1 MTISLCKICGAPVVK
16 FIKSTNKWWD
26 WCSNKC
32 MGADPSILEK
42 KKQTNLKKFGV
53 AHPMELV
60 EIRDKIKTTNLDRH
74 GYENP
79 FSDKEI
85 QKKLKQTYIDKFGVN
100 NPSKNKE
107 IIKKISESAI
117 LRYADS
123 KEEILNKRQATSLK
137 TLGVASN
144 KQLHIPKESIRLMK
158 DLEWLKDQHF
168 IQKKSC
174 QQIANELGVSATP
187 ILTFM
192 SNNGIEII
200 RHSVSQVEHEIRE
213 FVSTLTDDEI
223 IFNDR
228 SILYP
233 KEIDVF
239 FPRQHLGIE
248 VNGVFWHSEERGKD
262 KYYHI
267 NKTKKC
273 EDKQIQLLHIY
284 DTEWANPIKQ
294 EIIKS
299 KLRHKFNKSIRIF
312 ARQCLIKE
320 VDNKQA
326 EEFLIANHLQGN
338 VSSRFKIGLFY
349 NNELI
354 SIATLGVSRYNKS
367 YQLEL
372 LRYCNKLNHTV
383 VGGLSKILKY
393 VANRN
398 NIDSIISY
406 ADRRWTANLNHNLY
420 ESSGFTFLHE
430 ALPNYKY
437 FKITD
442 INLTLLS
449 RNQFQKHLLE
459 SKLQTFDSTLTEYEN
474 MTINGYFRIWD
485 CGNLVYIWKNNKK
498 EKHEI

>member
-1 MTISLCKICGAPVVK
+1 METSLCKTCGAPVVK

-32 MGADPSILEK
+32 MGADPAILEK

-60 EIRDKIKTTNLDRH
+60 EIRDKIKVTNLDRY

-85 QKKLKQTYIDKFGVN
+85 QKKLKQTYTEKFGVD

-107 IIKKISESAI
+107 IIKKISDAVL

-123 KEEILNKRQATSLK
+123 KEEILVKRRTTSLK
-137 TLGVASN
+137 TLGVNSN
-144 KQLHIPKESIRLMK
+144 KHLHISKEAIRLMK
-158 DLEWLKDQHF
+158 DVEWLKDQHF
-168 IQKKSC
+168 VQKKSC
-174 QQIANELGVSATP
+174 QQIADELGISATP
-187 ILTFM
+187 ILTFL
-192 SNNGIEII
+192 SNNGIDVL
-200 RHSVSQVEHEIRE
+200 RHSVSKVEREIRE

-223 IFNDR
+223 SFNDR
-228 SILYP
+228 TILYP
-233 KEIDVF
+233 KEIDIF
-239 FPRQHLGIE
+239 FPKQKLGIE
-248 VNGVFWHSEERGKD
+248 VDGVFWHSEEKGKD
-262 KYYHI
+262 SNYHL
-267 NKTKKC
+267 NKTKQC
-273 EDKQIQLLHIY
+273 EDKEIQLLHIY
-284 DTEWANPIKQ
+284 DTEWTDLIKQ

-299 KLRHKFNKSIRIF
+299 KLRHRFNKSTRIF
-312 ARQCLIKE
+312 ARHCIIKDI
-320 VDNKQA
+320 DNKQA
-326 EEFLIANHLQGN
+326 EEFLSSNHLQGY
-338 VSSRFKIGLFY
+338 VSARYKIGLFY

-354 SIATLGVSRYNKS
+354 SVATLGVSRYNKS

-393 VANRN
+393 ITNKN

-430 ALPNYKY
+430 ASPNYKY
-437 FKITD
+437 FKIND
-442 INLTLLS
+442 VNLTLLS
-449 RNQFQKHLLE
+449 RNQFQKHLLN
-459 SKLQTFDSTLTEYEN
+459 SKLQTFDHTLTEYEN
-474 MTINGYFRIWD
+474 MSINGYFRIWD
-485 CGNLVYIWKNNKK
+485 CGNLVYTWKNNK
-498 EKHEI
+498 

>member
-1 MTISLCKICGAPVVK
+1 MSISLCKTCGAPVVR

-32 MGADPSILEK
+32 MGADPAILEK
-42 KKQTNLKKFGV
+42 KRQTNLQKFGV

-60 EIRDKIKTTNLDRH
+60 EIRDKIKETNLERH

-79 FSDKEI
+79 FSDKEV
-85 QKKLKQTYIDKFGVN
+85 QKKLKQTYTDKFGVD

-107 IIKKISESAI
+107 VIKKISNAAI

-123 KEEILNKRQATSLK
+123 KEEILSKRRATCLK
-137 TLGVASN
+137 ILGVDSN
-144 KQLHIPKESIRLMK
+144 KQLHISKESIRLMK

-168 IQKKSC
+168 VQKKSC
-174 QQIANELGVSATP
+174 QQIADELGVSATP

-192 SNNGIEII
+192 ANNGIDVI
-200 RHSVSQVEHEIRE
+200 RHSVSLVEQNIRE
-213 FVSTLTDDEI
+213 FVKTLTTDEI

-233 KEIDVF
+233 KEIDIY
-239 FPRQHLGIE
+239 FPKQQLGIE

-262 KYYHI
+262 SHYHL

-273 EDKQIQLLHIY
+273 EDQTIQLLQIY
-284 DTEWANPIKQ
+284 DTEWNDLTKQ

-299 KLRHKFNKSIRIF
+299 KLRHRFNKSTRIF
-312 ARQCLIKE
+312 ARQCIIKD

-326 EEFLIANHLQGN
+326 EEFLIANHLQGY
-338 VSSRFKIGLFY
+338 VSARYKIGLFY
-349 NNELI
+349 KNELI
-354 SIATLGVSRYNKS
+354 SIATFGASRYNKA

-383 VGGLSKILKY
+383 VGGLSKILKFI
-393 VANRN
+393 ANRN
-398 NIDSIISY
+398 KIDSIISY

-420 ESSGFTFLHE
+420 ELSGFTFLHE
-430 ALPNYKY
+430 ASPNYKY
-437 FKITD
+437 FKIND
-442 INLTLLS
+442 LNLTLLS
-449 RNQFQKHLLE
+449 RNQFQKHLLK

-474 MTINGYFRIWD
+474 MTLNGYFRIWD
-485 CGNLVYIWKNNKK
+485 CGNLVYFWTSNK
-498 EKHEI
+498 